1 MEDQAQVNQRL
12 NKNPVP
18 YPQTIRPDTRSYR
31 TSTFAGDTVPGAF
44 IPLMPNE
51 GIKAGSK
58 VQLTIM
64 SEETERMLA
73 NAVNVRCHAYFV
85 SYAALDRFR
94 GMDAVA
100 DAWAGVAGAESI
112 LEHVTYSGASH
123 DQFYDVL
130 GEHFQ
135 DGETISTAYVEAY
148 NRVINFRREQVSITL
163 PVRTMNDYSIA
174 RSLWG
179 QTALSRI
186 VPTFDA
192 ALEQAQ
198 VNLQFSGSD
207 LALVGTAPLKNVG
220 YGVSGARGDLYSFDG
235 SHVGTNVSGEYGR
248 EIFTVD
254 SVDSTNT
261 ATAYGEP
268 QADLSAVV
276 AELAGGAGTVS
287 IAQIDGA
294 RRTQAMAKLR
304 ATYAGNDD
312 ALIDLLMRGFSIP
325 NNAYRDPI
333 LIGSG
338 RATFGQAQRNAQ
350 DGANLDTYVVNG
362 QVQVSMPLAMPRQT
376 TGGIVVTTYEITPE
390 PIFDRQA
397 DMFLR
402 ETDATLPNSLV
413 DFLDTQ
419 KVDVVPAR
427 FVDALHTAGGG
438 DETWGYAPRNYHWAR
453 MRSGVGG
460 RFKRE
465 LASDPNAE
473 DQQNIWSVRSVDP
486 ELNADTFLVPAALT
500 HNVFK
505 DTTVEPFIVQHV
517 HVCAIEG
524 TAVQFG
530 PALYE
535 SSGDYD
541 AVAAVA
547 PTDILTGADVNA

>member
-1 MEDQAQVNQRL
+1 MENTNQNRL
-12 NKNPVP
+12 NKSPVP
-18 YPQTIRPDTRSYR
+18 YPNTVRPDARDYR
-31 TSTFAGDTVPGAF
+31 TSTFAGKTVPGGF

-51 GIKAGSK
+51 GIKGGSK
-58 VQLTIM
+58 CQITIM

-94 GMDAVA
+94 GLDAVA

-112 LEHVTYSGASH
+112 LEHVTYSGATH
-123 DQFYDVL
+123 DEFYDVL

-135 DGETISTAYVEAY
+135 DGETIATAYVEAY

-163 PVRTMNDYSIA
+163 PARTMNDYSIA
-174 RSLWG
+174 RALWG

-192 ALEQAQ
+192 ALEQAE
-198 VNLQFSGSD
+198 VNLQF
-207 LALVGTAPLKNVG
+207 VGTQIP
-220 YGVSGARGDLYSFDG
+220 VSGIGL
-235 SHVGTNVSGEYGR
+235 VSAQVEASRNALWSEDAISTDTAKTSRDAQIVAFETLAGVPQ
-248 EIFTVD
+248 IF
-254 SVDSTNT
+254 
-261 ATAYGEP
+261 
-268 QADLSAVV
+268 
-276 AELAGGAGTVS
+276 AELAGETGTIS

-312 ALIDLLMRGFSIP
+312 DMIDLLMRGFSIP
-325 NNAYRDPI
+325 NNAYREPI
-333 LIGSG
+333 LLGKG
-338 RATFGQAQRNAQ
+338 NATFGQAQRNAT
-350 DGANLDTYVVNG
+350 DGASLETYVVNG
-362 QVQVSMPLAMPRQT
+362 QVQVSMPLAMPLQT
-376 TGGIVVTTYEITPE
+376 TGGVVVCTYEILPE

-413 DFLDTQ
+413 DYLDTQ

-460 RFKRE
+460 RYKRE
-465 LASDPNAE
+465 LLSDPNAE
-473 DQQNIWSVRSVDP
+473 DQQNIWSVRTVDP

-524 TAVQFG
+524 SAVQFG
-530 PALYE
+530 PVLYE
-535 SSGDYD
+535 ASGDYD
-541 AVAAVA
+541 AVAALA
-547 PTDILTGADVNA
+547 PSDPLLTGVDVNA